1 MSASGFPFQV
11 TRGIVARDV
20 EGEGCGDAG
29 GTVGGGVGGRR
40 RGTRRPTNAVL
51 QGGAGVAVAGATSCA
66 PPGESDGG
74 EIMSRN
80 GGCNKLRPFRRE
92 GSWSANGCV
101 PAVSAVATTS
111 SRFLIYHPRKCILFG
126 DF

>member
-66 PPGESDGG
+66 PSGERGAG
-74 EIMSRN
+74 AQTVVSR
-80 GGCNKLRPFRRE
+80 RFRLLQQPHRA
-92 GSWSANGCV
+92 S
-101 PAVSAVATTS
+101 
-111 SRFLIYHPRKCILFG
+111 
-126 DF
+126 